1 MSMAT
6 TSVIR
11 SVSATT
17 IQSCSSSQVG
27 SCSTTRGSS
36 PALHS
41 SASKS
46 SRLGNQRDKGLLV
59 QIRARNVP
67 PKQGRGSNAKKAA
80 AQGVQR
86 RMRGQ
91 DSDLDAGWTQ
101 VVSSDELTPGKNKA
115 IIHNNAGYILV
126 RRDETIFSIEANCTV
141 CKFPVI
147 EGKISE
153 EEEGNLSIRCPL
165 CHSKFSLKDGA
176 VMEYCP
182 KDGPLSWIVGTL
194 KDKTSPATAKVYPA
208 RISKSGRVYVR
219 FIGGF

>member
-1 MSMAT
+1 MDHHNFTEIFVLMALHQET
-6 TSVIR
+6 LPEQLLECLIIIIIGPSDVGFTMGE
-11 SVSATT
+11 
-17 IQSCSSSQVG
+17 QQVG
-27 SCSTTRGSS
+27 SCSTTRGTS

-101 VVSSDELTPGKNKA
+101 VSLNFFSFFPSCTLKFLYVSTRA
-115 IIHNNAGYILV
+115 IIAY
-126 RRDETIFSIEANCTV
+126 A
-141 CKFPVI
+141 
-147 EGKISE
+147 
-153 EEEGNLSIRCPL
+153 
-165 CHSKFSLKDGA
+165 
-176 VMEYCP
+176 
-182 KDGPLSWIVGTL
+182 
-194 KDKTSPATAKVYPA
+194 
-208 RISKSGRVYVR
+208 
-219 FIGGF
+219 